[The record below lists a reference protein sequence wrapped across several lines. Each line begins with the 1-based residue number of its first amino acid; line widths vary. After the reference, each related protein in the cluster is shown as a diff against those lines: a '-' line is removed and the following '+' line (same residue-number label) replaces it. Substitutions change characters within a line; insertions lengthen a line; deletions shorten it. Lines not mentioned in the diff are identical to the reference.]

1 MRHASLPEDA
11 KHQIT
16 LPKEHHVTN
25 LIVQHYHFASGHS
38 GGEYVLSL
46 QRSKF
51 WVIRANS
58 VVHKLLTNCFSCRG
72 WQAPVCSQKMADL
85 SKERVTRG
93 QPPFSHV
100 GIDFFGPFMVKSSEE
115 VRLYR
120 ELGRLEP
127 GFLHLS
133 LVLNHYTKGA
143 IGTNSSRHFIIF
155 LWSFN

>member
-1 MRHASLPEDA
+1 
-11 KHQIT
+11 
-16 LPKEHHVTN
+16 
-25 LIVQHYHFASGHS
+25 
-38 GGEYVLSL
+38 
-46 QRSKF
+46 
-51 WVIRANS
+51 
-58 VVHKLLTNCFSCRG
+58 
-72 WQAPVCSQKMADL
+72 MADL

-143 IGTNSSRHFIIF
+143 IGANSSRHFIIL
-155 LWSFN
+155 LWSFK